1 MMVRKVLAAAVFIA
15 ALSASAL
22 SIQQLRAS
30 SRMMAACGDPCV
42 KTTACQKPCGL
53 CYIVSGTTGTCQ
65 PEGPQPPPN
74 ARKK

>member
-1 MMVRKVLAAAVFIA
+1 MTSAMFIA

-22 SIQQLRAS
+22 SIQQLRGS

-53 CYIVSGTTGTCQ
+53 CYIVSGTTGVRQ
-65 PEGPQPPPN
+65 PEGPPPPPDL
-74 ARKK
+74 KMK

>member
-1 MMVRKVLAAAVFIA
+1 MMIKKVLAAAVFIA

-22 SIQQLRAS
+22 SIQQLRTS

-53 CYIVSGTTGTCQ
+53 CYIVSGTTGVCQ
-65 PEGPQPPPN
+65 PEGPPPPPDLR
-74 ARKK
+74 RK